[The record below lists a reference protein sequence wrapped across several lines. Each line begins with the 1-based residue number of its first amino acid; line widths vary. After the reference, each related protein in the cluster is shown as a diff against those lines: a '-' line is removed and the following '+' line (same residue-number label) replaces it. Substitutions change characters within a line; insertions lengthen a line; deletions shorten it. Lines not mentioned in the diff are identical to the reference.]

1 VKKHISYSEWKD
13 WAVCPYYHK
22 LVHIDKLKGF
32 EGNIYTAFGKALHET
47 IEVDITKDKVGN
59 IDEMV
64 SNFQKILK
72 KEIKSLPEEEK
83 KKILSDFDIRSWLD
97 QGTEIVKEVYSALTD
112 RFGEYGVG
120 WEVLAAEERLYED
133 VNYFDTK
140 KKFKGFI
147 DLIVY
152 NKLDEKIYLID
163 WKTTSWGWNSKKKS
177 DSTLAYQ
184 LAFYKYFYSQKYD
197 VDMKDVETFFVLLK
211 RTAKVGK
218 KVEFVRVTTGPRRIE
233 NALNALKKAIY
244 NIDRGNYIKNKLN
257 CKNCE
262 KRFGTCTFYNTEHCS

>member
-1 VKKHISYSEWKD
+1 MKKHISYSEWKD
-13 WAVCPYYHK
+13 WSICPFYHK

-47 IEVDITKDKVGN
+47 IEVDIVKDKVGN
-59 IDEMV
+59 IDEMIT
-64 SNFQKILK
+64 NFQAILK

-83 KKILSDFDIRSWLD
+83 RRILTDFDIKAWLA
-97 QGTEIVKEVYSALTD
+97 QGTEIVKEVYTALTD
-112 RFGEYGVG
+112 RFGEYGIG
-120 WEVLAAEERLYED
+120 WEVLAAEEKLYED
-133 VNYFDTK
+133 IQYFDTK

-152 NKLDEKIYLID
+152 NKIDDKIYLID
-163 WKTTSWGWNSKKKS
+163 WKTTSWGWDKKKKS

-197 VDMKDVETFFVLLK
+197 VETKDVETYFVLLK

-218 KVEFVRVTTGPRRIE
+218 KVEFVRVTSGPRRIQ
-233 NALNALKKAIY
+233 NALNALKKAVY
-244 NIDRGNYIKNKLN
+244 NIDRGNYIKNKLSCTN
-257 CKNCE
+257 CP
-262 KRFGTCTFYNTEHCS
+262 KRFGSCTFHKTEYCP

>member
-13 WAVCPYYHK
+13 WSICPFYHK

-47 IEVDITKDKVGN
+47 IEVDIVKDKVGN
-59 IDEMV
+59 IDEMIT
-64 SNFQKILK
+64 NFQAILK

-83 KKILSDFDIRSWLD
+83 RRILTDFDIKAWLA
-97 QGTEIVKEVYSALTD
+97 QGTEIVKEVYTALTD
-112 RFGEYGVG
+112 RFGEYGIG
-120 WEVLAAEERLYED
+120 WEVLAAEEKLYED
-133 VNYFDTK
+133 IQYFDTK

-152 NKLDEKIYLID
+152 NKIDDKIYLID
-163 WKTTSWGWNSKKKS
+163 WKTTSWGWDKKKKS

-197 VDMKDVETFFVLLK
+197 VETKDVETYFVLLK

-218 KVEFVRVTTGPRRIE
+218 KVEFVRVTSGPRRIQ
-233 NALNALKKAIY
+233 NALNALKKAVY
-244 NIDRGNYIKNKLN
+244 NIDRGNYIKNKLSCTN
-257 CKNCE
+257 CP
-262 KRFGTCTFYNTEHCS
+262 KRFGSCTFHKTEYCP

>member
-13 WAVCPYYHK
+13 WSVCPYYHK

-47 IEVDITKDKVGN
+47 IEVDIVKDKVGN

-64 SNFQKILK
+64 RNFQSILK
-72 KEIKSLPEEEK
+72 REVKSLPEEEK
-83 KKILSDFDIRSWLD
+83 KRILSDFDIRSWLS
-97 QGTEIVKEVYSALTD
+97 QGTEIVKEVYAALTE
-112 RFGEYGVG
+112 RFGDYGIG

-147 DLIVY
+147 DLVVY
-152 NKLDEKIYLID
+152 NKHDEKIYLID

-184 LAFYKYFYSQKYD
+184 LAFYKYFYSQKYE
-197 VDMKDVETFFVLLK
+197 VDMKDVETYFVLLK

-218 KVEFVRVTTGPRRIE
+218 KVEFVRVTTGPKRIE
-233 NALNALKKAIY
+233 NALNTLKKAIY

-257 CKNCE
+257 CTNCQ
-262 KRFGTCTFYNTEHCS
+262 KRFGNCTFYNTEYCP